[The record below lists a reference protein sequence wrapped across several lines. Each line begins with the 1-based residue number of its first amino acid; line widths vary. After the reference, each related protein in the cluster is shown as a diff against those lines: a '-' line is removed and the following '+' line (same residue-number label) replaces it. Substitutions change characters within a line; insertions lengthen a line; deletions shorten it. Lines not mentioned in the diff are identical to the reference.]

1 MFGEA
6 LGGNGV
12 GMQQCCPNVV
22 GGSSPLAGEELWPSR
37 TYALRQ
43 VSVPLLRFCW
53 QEGPARLW
61 RSPTR
66 AAGTP
71 TTAKIRTAAAV
82 AKARAAVR
90 TGATTTST
98 AASAAARI
106 PTATTVR
113 RAEWDRVARRAR
125 RLSVPA
131 PITALT

>member
-61 RSPTR
+61 RSPTP

-71 TTAKIRTAAAV
+71 TTAKIPTARAV
-82 AKARAAVR
+82 PNARAA
-90 TGATTTST
+90 GWDGGTTTT
-98 AASAAARI
+98 TTASAAA
-106 PTATTVR
+106 PN
-113 RAEWDRVARRAR
+113 
-125 RLSVPA
+125 PQ
-131 PITALT
+131 